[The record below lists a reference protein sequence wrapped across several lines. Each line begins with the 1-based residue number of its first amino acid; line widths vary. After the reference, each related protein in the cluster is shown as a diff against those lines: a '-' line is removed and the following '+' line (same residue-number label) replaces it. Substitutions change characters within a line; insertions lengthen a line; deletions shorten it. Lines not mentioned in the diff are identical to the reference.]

1 MKKWE
6 CTICGYIHEGDE
18 PPESCPLCGAGP
30 EYFKE
35 VVEDAK
41 RSVPLPSSA
50 KNGAAET
57 DSAALQQESS
67 DAAPSGLTALILK
80 FHLHPITVHTPN
92 GVLPLALIFL
102 FIAILFG
109 IAGFEKAAFYNLI
122 FVLLTMPV
130 VLLTGYTEWQNR
142 YKGLRSKIFITK
154 IIASIVVTIILTI
167 MVIWRFAD
175 PQIAESANRWVYLLL
190 GIVMVG
196 AVGLAG
202 HLGGTLVHESR
213 N

>member
-35 VVEDAK
+35 VVEEAK
-41 RSVPLPSSA
+41 QSAPQPSSA

-80 FHLHPITVHTPN
+80 FHLHPIT
-92 GVLPLALIFL
+92 
-102 FIAILFG
+102 
-109 IAGFEKAAFYNLI
+109 
-122 FVLLTMPV
+122 
-130 VLLTGYTEWQNR
+130 
-142 YKGLRSKIFITK
+142 
-154 IIASIVVTIILTI
+154 
-167 MVIWRFAD
+167 
-175 PQIAESANRWVYLLL
+175 
-190 GIVMVG
+190 
-196 AVGLAG
+196 
-202 HLGGTLVHESR
+202 
-213 N
+213 

>member
-1 MKKWE
+1 
-6 CTICGYIHEGDE
+6 
-18 PPESCPLCGAGP
+18 
-30 EYFKE
+30 
-35 VVEDAK
+35 
-41 RSVPLPSSA
+41 
-50 KNGAAET
+50 
-57 DSAALQQESS
+57 
-67 DAAPSGLTALILK
+67 
-80 FHLHPITVHTPN
+80 
-92 GVLPLALIFL
+92 IFL

-109 IAGFEKAAFYNLI
+109 IAGFEKAAFYNLV